1 MEIRRLDRRI
11 PDFLIAHPLPCSKQ
25 EWVGATMSKM
35 GFTLFLV
42 ACTLFGW
49 GFAAA
54 MNTPAMAFEHSVG
67 IAD

>member
-1 MEIRRLDRRI
+1 
-11 PDFLIAHPLPCSKQ
+11 
-25 EWVGATMSKM
+25 MSKM

>member
-1 MEIRRLDRRI
+1 M
-11 PDFLIAHPLPCSKQ
+11 
-25 EWVGATMSKM
+25 TKM

-54 MNTPAMAFEHSVG
+54 MNTPAMAFEPP
-67 IAD
+67 ANAAN